1 MGTLFALLLLILGIV
16 SYFIT
21 GQAPIDAWGNDWLTP
36 TNESAASLDEKVD
49 QLKLEIDEA
58 ASGELLYLTI
68 TEEEATSKLNCL
80 CRDGN
85 ISFKMNYPQIYFKE
99 GVAQA
104 YVDIDVVIDIQVAFE
119 VTFTVE
125 DGKLDAT
132 SKDLHLGKIPIP
144 KTLVNTVITALER
157 KLEERSEEFT
167 VTLKDITISDGA
179 VTVTLEKK

>member
-1 MGTLFALLLLILGIV
+1 MGTFFALLILILGIV

-21 GQAPIDAWGNDWLTP
+21 GQAPIDAWGHTWLTP
-36 TNESAASLDEKVD
+36 TNESAASLDAKVD
-49 QLKLEIDEA
+49 QLNLEIDEA
-58 ASGELLYLTI
+58 ASGELLYLII

-85 ISFKMNYPQIYFKE
+85 ISINMKSPQIYFRN
-99 GVAQA
+99 GLVQA
-104 YVDIDVVIDIQVAFE
+104 YADVDVVIDIQMTFE
-119 VTFTVE
+119 VTLNAT
-125 DGKLDAT
+125 DGTLDAT

-144 KTLVNTVITALER
+144 KSLVNTVITALER

-167 VTLKDITISDGA
+167 VTLRAITISDGA

>member
-1 MGTLFALLLLILGIV
+1 MGIIFALLVLILGIV

-21 GQAPIDAWGNDWLTP
+21 GQAPIDAWGNPWLMP

-49 QLKLEIDEA
+49 RLKLEIDEA

-68 TEEEATSKLNCL
+68 TDEEATSKLNCL

-85 ISFKMNYPQIYFKE
+85 ISFKMNHPQIYFSE
-99 GVAQA
+99 GVVQA
-104 YVDIDVVIDIQVAFE
+104 YADIDVVIDIQVAFE

-132 SKDLHLGKIPIP
+132 SENLHLGKIPIP

-167 VTLKDITISDGA
+167 VTLRDITIRDGA